1 MSLKKSSFTT
11 LSLNIISLALLF
23 LIATVCVNPS
33 ILLVYSIIFSVE
45 RYVFVKVIYLED
57 GNISFNS
64 SNELYL

>member
-64 SNELYL
+64 SNESY